1 MRQKS
6 DRPEQMQKLI
16 RKQLRR
22 IKRKEEEKLKK
33 VEEYASYLDSLDR
46 GISTQ

>member
-6 DRPEQMQKLI
+6 DRPDNMQKLI

-22 IKRKEEEKLKK
+22 IKRKEIERIKKL
-33 VEEYASYLDSLDR
+33 EEYSVYLDSLDR

>member
-22 IKRKEEEKLKK
+22 IKRKEDEKLKK
-33 VEEYASYLDSLDR
+33 TAEYASYLDSLDR